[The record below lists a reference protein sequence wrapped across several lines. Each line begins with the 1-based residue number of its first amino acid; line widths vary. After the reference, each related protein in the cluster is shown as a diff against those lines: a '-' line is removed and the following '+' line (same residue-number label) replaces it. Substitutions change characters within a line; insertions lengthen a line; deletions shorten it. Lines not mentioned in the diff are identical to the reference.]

1 MVDFLPDEDLK
12 PNLILIIEYLVML
25 HVSGSRMLTISL
37 FNTNQ
42 KKLSTFQSK
51 YSNDA
56 EKVEEGF

>member
-37 FNTNQ
+37 FNTN

>member
-37 FNTNQ
+37 FNTN
-42 KKLSTFQSK
+42 
-51 YSNDA
+51 
-56 EKVEEGF
+56 